1 MENRDWLVL
10 ICEIAIGLITAIL
23 LIVAIDQIFNP

>member
-23 LIVAIDQIFNP
+23 LIVAIDEILHR

>member
-1 MENRDWLVL
+1 MDNRDWMIL
-10 ICEIAIGLITAIL
+10 ICEIGIALVTAIL

>member
-1 MENRDWLVL
+1 MENRDWLIL

-23 LIVAIDQIFNP
+23 LIVAIDKILHR